1 MELDVQILRGP
12 CKRADRLGQGQG
24 IFPEQQKSYRFVLFL
39 HFFVIVEQVQDAA
52 DRIVA
57 KGSKDY
63 DDSDREVSVLEK
75 LILKEGPGSNIP
87 VVMAFD
93 MVIAGIDTT
102 GNTGGFLLYNLSK
115 YVKVKK
121 NRQVFFKQSWFTF
134 TAEIKRPRID

>member
-1 MELDVQILRGP
+1 M
-12 CKRADRLGQGQG
+12 
-24 IFPEQQKSYRFVLFL
+24 
-39 HFFVIVEQVQDAA
+39 IVEQVQDAA

-57 KGSKDY
+57 KGGKDN

-121 NRQVFFKQSWFTF
+121 NRQFFFKKNKVGSLLRQKS
-134 TAEIKRPRID
+134 RGPG